1 MIIHN
6 YDIQSE
12 TNNNRKL
19 GTLFFCLGAFLT
31 VFLLSSLKGMTHVF
45 LNPVTNSYAILCCIF
60 ILYIQF
66 HVYKKNQAENEKEI
80 MEQLLRKEAKE
91 QALSKDSMDALNAKY
106 HDMKKQVQMLE
117 TEENAGNQK
126 VYTDNLKKDLEYFRK
141 VVKTGNASLD
151 VVLTDKNY
159 ICDGSG
165 IKLYYVIEKDA
176 INFMSSEDIYSLF
189 NNMID
194 NAIEAVK
201 KENPSDRVIKIKAY
215 RKGQM
220 IAISCE
226 NYTSV
231 KPHFS
236 EGLPLTSKDDRVT
249 HGFGTLSIRR
259 VAEKYAGNVIFKVE
273 NNIFL
278 VSIML
283 SAPASGIEPAP
294 AETQK

>member
-1 MIIHN
+1 
-6 YDIQSE
+6 
-12 TNNNRKL
+12 
-19 GTLFFCLGAFLT
+19 
-31 VFLLSSLKGMTHVF
+31 
-45 LNPVTNSYAILCCIF
+45 
-60 ILYIQF
+60 
-66 HVYKKNQAENEKEI
+66 
-80 MEQLLRKEAKE
+80 
-91 QALSKDSMDALNAKY
+91 
-106 HDMKKQVQMLE
+106 
-117 TEENAGNQK
+117 
-126 VYTDNLKKDLEYFRK
+126 
-141 VVKTGNASLD
+141 VKTGNASLD